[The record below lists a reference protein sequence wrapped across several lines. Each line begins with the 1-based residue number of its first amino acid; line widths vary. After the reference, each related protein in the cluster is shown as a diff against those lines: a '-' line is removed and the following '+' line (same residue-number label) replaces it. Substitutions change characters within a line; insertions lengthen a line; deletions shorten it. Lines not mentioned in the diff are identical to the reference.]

1 MRGRPTPGLKLPP
14 EDRGSAPVTGWTRRH
29 WIAVADHL
37 LASLRPYRSPLG
49 ARISPPGRGSW
60 SGADTDGLEGF
71 ARTAVLAALRLAAG
85 DEPAHG
91 GLDDL
96 DELAGQVT
104 AGLLA
109 GTDPRGP
116 ECWPAV
122 TDYSQQIVEAAS
134 IAVALHE
141 SRPWIWDRLT
151 SGQREQV
158 ARWLGGT
165 VGRGV
170 RENNHVLF
178 QAVVGEFLA
187 SVGAGHDRAEIE
199 SRLEQIEPWYTGDGW
214 YLDGPEIRHDYRSG
228 GPGEYAVGPAA
239 AYDAGRRFDH
249 YNAWGLHLY
258 PLLWARIAG
267 ERAGAR
273 AALYRERLNR
283 FLAQYRLLF
292 GPDGAVLHQGRS
304 LSYRFACLAPFWL
317 GVLDDATPLTAG
329 QTRRLASGVLRHFTE
344 RGAPDPRGLLP
355 LGWYGEQDVVA
366 QVYSSPGSPYAAAM
380 GFLGLLLPA
389 GHPVWTAPEERLARE
404 RADVTAAL
412 PAPGFL
418 VHRTAADGI
427 VRVLNHGSCY
437 LTAPPAVER
446 DDPHYARLAYST
458 RTGPL
463 IGAGSGP
470 GEYTVGQADALRIDN
485 HLALLLPDG
494 TATRRE
500 RIHPL
505 ALTDRYAA
513 SWHRPLPPGE
523 PVPGALPPPV
533 VSVSVPAG
541 PWEIR
546 VHGLCRPPGWGV
558 REGGYALA
566 AEDEP
571 EELPDAVPGPR
582 AAVRAAPGAHGPG
595 LVSAVVGLHGW
606 AAAEVRRSVRANA
619 FGHCSAVP
627 LLVLQPASAKGFDGA
642 SEEVIV
648 VVSAVLLT
656 GAPGAPTVP
665 DVTVRVDGA
674 EVCLTWPDGRKL
686 LVSPVLPWHAP
697 VDRD

>member
-1 MRGRPTPGLKLPP
+1 MRDRPTAGLDLPP
-14 EDRGSAPVTGWTRRH
+14 EDRAGAPVTGWTRRH

-60 SGADTDGLEGF
+60 SGGDTDGLEGF
-71 ARTAVLAALRLAAG
+71 ARTAVLAAVRLAAG
-85 DEPAHG
+85 DEPARG
-91 GLDDL
+91 SLG
-96 DELAGQVT
+96 ELADQVT

-109 GTDPRGP
+109 GTDPGGP
-116 ECWPAV
+116 ERWPAV

-134 IAVALHE
+134 LAVALHE
-141 SRPWIWDRLT
+141 SRPWIWERLT
-151 SGQREQV
+151 PGQREQV
-158 ARWLGGT
+158 AGWLGGT

-187 SVGAGHDRAEIE
+187 SVGAGHDRGEIE
-199 SRLEQIEPWYTGDGW
+199 DRLDRIEPWYSGDGW
-214 YLDGPEIRHDYRSG
+214 YLDGPETRHDYRSG
-228 GPGEYAVGPAA
+228 GPREFAVGPGA

-249 YNAWGLHLY
+249 YNAWGFHLY

-273 AALYRERLNR
+273 AALYRERLHR
-283 FLAQYRLLF
+283 FLAQYRWLF

-317 GVLDDATPLTAG
+317 GALDGATPLTPG

-355 LGWYGEQDVVA
+355 LGWYGEQSAAA

-389 GHPVWTAPEERLARE
+389 GHPVWTAPEEPLAGE
-404 RADVTAAL
+404 RADLTAAL
-412 PAPGFL
+412 PVPGFL
-418 VHRTAADGI
+418 VHRTAADGL

-446 DDPHYARLAYST
+446 DEPHYARLAYST
-458 RTGPL
+458 RTGPV
-463 IGAGSGP
+463 IGPEAP
-470 GEYTVGQADALRIDN
+470 RIDN

-505 ALTDRYAA
+505 AVTDRYAA
-513 SWHRPLPPGE
+513 SWHRPLPPGG
-523 PVPGALPPPV
+523 PVPGAAPPPV

-546 VHGLCRPPGWGV
+546 VHGLRRPPGWGL

-566 AEDEP
+566 AEAEP
-571 EELPDAVPGPR
+571 ETVLRELPG
-582 AAVRAAPGAHGPG
+582 AAVRTAPGANGPG
-595 LVSAVVGLHGW
+595 LVSAVLGLHGW
-606 AAAEVRRSVRANA
+606 TAAEVHRRERANA
-619 FGHCSAVP
+619 FGHRCAVP
-627 LLVLQPASAKGFDGA
+627 LLVLPPAPAPVCDDS
-642 SEEVIV
+642 SEQFEV
-648 VVSAVLLT
+648 VVGAVLLT
-656 GAPGAPTVP
+656 GAPGAPP
-665 DVTVRVDGA
+665 APEVTVRVAGT
-674 EVCLTWPDGRKL
+674 EVRLTWPDGRTL
-686 LVSPVLPWHAP
+686 LVRPVLPWQAP
-697 VDRD
+697 VDRGPAT

>member
-1 MRGRPTPGLKLPP
+1 MRGRPTPGLELPP
-14 EDRGSAPVTGWTRRH
+14 EDRDGAPVTGWTRRH

-60 SGADTDGLEGF
+60 SGGDTDGLEGF
-71 ARTAVLAALRLAAG
+71 ARMAVLAALRSAAG
-85 DEPAHG
+85 DESGHG
-91 GLDDL
+91 RLA
-96 DELAGQVT
+96 ELAGQVT

-109 GTDPRGP
+109 GTDPGGP
-116 ECWPAV
+116 ECWPMV

-151 SGQREQV
+151 SGQQEQV

-199 SRLEQIEPWYTGDGW
+199 SRLEQIEPWYSGDGW

-273 AALYRERLNR
+273 AALHRERLYR
-283 FLAQYRLLF
+283 FLTQYRLLF

-317 GVLDDATPLTAG
+317 GALDDATPLTAG

-344 RGAPDPRGLLP
+344 RGVPDPRGLLP
-355 LGWYGEQDVVA
+355 LGWYGEQSAAA

-389 GHPVWTAPEERLARE
+389 GHPVWTEPEEQLVQE
-404 RADVTAAL
+404 RADVSAAL

-418 VHRTAADGI
+418 VQRTSADGL

-446 DDPHYARLAYST
+446 DDPHYARFAYST

-463 IGAGSGP
+463 IGP
-470 GEYTVGQADALRIDN
+470 ETEALRLDN

-513 SWHRPLPPGE
+513 SWHRPLPPGG
-523 PVPGALPPPV
+523 PVPGVLPPPV

-546 VHGLCRPPGWGV
+546 VHGLCRPAGWGV

-566 AEDEP
+566 AEEEP
-571 EELPDAVPGPR
+571 EAVPAEWGAVGRGPG
-582 AAVRAAPGAHGPG
+582 AAVRVAPGANGPG
-595 LVSAVVGLHGW
+595 LVSAVAGLHGW
-606 AAAEVRRSVRANA
+606 AAAEVYRCVRANA

-627 LLVLQPASAKGFDGA
+627 LLVLPPASAEVFDGT
-642 SEEVIV
+642 SESFTV

-656 GAPGAPTVP
+656 GAPGALEAP
-665 DVTVRVDGA
+665 DVTVRVAGT
-674 EVCLTWPDGRKL
+674 EVRLAWPDGRKL
-686 LVSPVLPWHAP
+686 LVRPVLPWHAP
-697 VDRD
+697 VVQG

>member
-1 MRGRPTPGLKLPP
+1 MRGRPTPGLGLPP
-14 EDRGSAPVTGWTRRH
+14 EDRDGAPVTGWTRRH

-60 SGADTDGLEGF
+60 SGGATDGLEGF

-85 DEPAHG
+85 DEPVRG
-91 GLDDL
+91 GLAA
-96 DELAGQVT
+96 LADQVT

-109 GTDPRGP
+109 GTDARGP
-116 ECWPAV
+116 ECWPV
-122 TDYSQQIVEAAS
+122 ITDHSQQIVEAAS

-151 SGQREQV
+151 SGQQEQV
-158 ARWLGGT
+158 AGWLGGT
-165 VGRGV
+165 VGREV
-170 RENNHVLF
+170 RENNQVLF

-199 SRLEQIEPWYTGDGW
+199 SRLEQIEPWYAGDGW
-214 YLDGPEIRHDYRSG
+214 YLDGPETRHDYRSG

-267 ERAGAR
+267 DRAGAR
-273 AALYRERLNR
+273 AALHRERLYR
-283 FLAQYRLLF
+283 FLDRYRLLF

-304 LSYRFACLAPFWL
+304 LSYRFACVAPFWL
-317 GVLDDATPLTAG
+317 GALDDATPLTAG

-355 LGWYGEQDVVA
+355 LGWYGEQSAAA

-389 GHPVWTAPEERLARE
+389 GHPVWTVPEERLARE
-404 RADVTAAL
+404 RADVSAAL

-418 VHRTAADGI
+418 VHRTAADGL

-437 LTAPPAVER
+437 LMAPPAVER
-446 DDPHYARLAYST
+446 DDPHYARFAYST

-463 IGAGSGP
+463 IGPEA
-470 GEYTVGQADALRIDN
+470 EALRLDN

-513 SWHRPLPPGE
+513 SWHRPLPPGG
-523 PVPGALPPPV
+523 PVPGVLPPPV
-533 VSVSVPAG
+533 VSVSVPSG

-566 AEDEP
+566 AEEEP
-571 EELPDAVPGPR
+571 ESVPGAWGSAGSGPG
-582 AAVRAAPGAHGPG
+582 AVVRVAPGANGPG
-595 LVSAVVGLHGW
+595 LVSAVAGLHGW
-606 AAAEVRRSVRANA
+606 AAAEVRRHVRANA

-627 LLVLQPASAKGFDGA
+627 LLVLPPASARVCDET
-642 SEEVIV
+642 SDTVTV
-648 VVSAVLLT
+648 MVSAVLLT
-656 GAPGAPTVP
+656 GAPGVPAAP
-665 DVTVRVDGA
+665 DVTVHVDGT
-674 EVCLTWPDGRKL
+674 EVRLAWPDGRKL
-686 LVSPVLPWHAP
+686 LVRPVLPWRAP
-697 VDRD
+697 VIQG